1 MAYFVIDRFEGS
13 TAVIVADDGR
23 EFEAP
28 RRALP
33 EDVGEGTVLRLNLEN
48 PLAGDWSA
56 AAVDEAEQA
65 RRSRQARKTLDRM
78 KRSDPGGNV
87 EL

>member
-1 MAYFVIDRFEGS
+1 MAYFVVDRMEGS
-13 TAVIVADDGR
+13 SAIIVADDGR
-23 EFEAP
+23 EFAVP

-33 EDVGEGTVLRLNLEN
+33 DDVIEGSVLRLNLEH
-48 PLAGDWSA
+48 PVTGDWAA

-65 RRSRQARKTLDRM
+65 RRQRQARNTLDRM
-78 KRSDPGGNV
+78 QRSDPLGDA

>member
-1 MAYFVIDRFEGS
+1 MAFFVIDRIEGS

-23 EFEAP
+23 EFEVP

-33 EDVGEGTVLRLNLEN
+33 DDVGEGTVLRLNLDH
-48 PLAGDWSA
+48 PVTGDWSA

-65 RRSRQARKTLDRM
+65 RRQRQARKTLDRM
-78 KRSDPGGNV
+78 KRSDPGGDI

>member
-1 MAYFVIDRFEGS
+1 MPYFVVDRFEGS
-13 TAVIVADDGR
+13 SAVIVADDGR
-23 EFEAP
+23 EFAVP

-33 EDVGEGTVLRLNLEN
+33 DDVPEGTVLRLNLEH
-48 PLAGDWSA
+48 PVTGDWSA

-65 RRSRQARKTLDRM
+65 RRQRRARTTFDQM
-78 KRSDPGGNV
+78 QRSNPGGDL